1 MRVKL
6 ISYSLFLLL
15 LFPHVLNDPINVFKK
30 KKGINFTRVTDT
42 FKLLSDHVADCAA
55 DIIIDSELTSK

>member
-1 MRVKL
+1 MCL
-6 ISYSLFLLL
+6 
-15 LFPHVLNDPINVFKK
+15 K